1 METSRQSRFWA
12 ALVRYTGPHAFSY
25 IVGLLV
31 LVPLSIGTALSDVD
45 RLSDDWLAWVFIGG
59 RAFFASFALFLLL
72 GLALRWVPVGGV
84 RSVLV
89 LLTFG
94 LVEAARAVLVERLAA
109 FAGVPVTGELWFR
122 FAAGFFTGL
131 ALFSLASI
139 LVNDAKIYRRDL
151 FLMRTTEQRLR
162 SLLMRSS
169 QELSAVRAELLR
181 GVRETVDEA
190 MRAILRPKKTAASAQ
205 EVVDTLLSVSEGVV
219 RPISHDLH
227 NNPRVFPEETSPPL
241 RSRVR
246 VSDVVALATT
256 VDPYRPGFTSVL
268 SLLLATPPLIF
279 GLGVWTGLLA
289 SAVLV
294 AAIFVFL
301 GLGRID
307 ARRRYR
313 KLRVATRVALM
324 TLTFAALGVTM
335 GVAFTLLNVW
345 SGGFSWT
352 SMLYVAVLAPLLC
365 WMLVIPV
372 GIQAARAD
380 VLRNTVQF
388 NDALRWELARANALI
403 WQEQQ
408 ELSSTLHRD
417 IQGTLLA
424 SAFRLK
430 QVIESGGDAQA
441 AIDEIRTIL
450 SDSVDLMKS
459 PSGPDTLHQLCSELS
474 DRWLGV
480 LDIHA
485 NYSGA
490 TRAVIER
497 DRVVMRAIRDIAGE
511 FATNAIKH
519 GRAHT
524 MALELDMRSSHE
536 VLFTLTNDGRP
547 RDSDA
552 TPGLGTILIENL
564 ATEVTFHSTTS
575 GVSLTV
581 VLPTGNTS
589 TLTRVWPLVPVA

>member
-1 METSRQSRFWA
+1 METSRRNRLWA
-12 ALVRYTGPHAFSY
+12 ALARYTGPHAYSY
-25 IVGLLV
+25 SVGLLV
-31 LVPLSIGTALSDVD
+31 LVPLSVGTALSDVN
-45 RLSDDWLAWVFIGG
+45 RVSDDWLTWLVIGG
-59 RAFFASFALFLLL
+59 RAFFFSFALFLLV
-72 GLALRWVPVGGV
+72 GLALRWVREGRV
-84 RSVLV
+84 RSILV
-89 LLTFG
+89 LLGFG
-94 LVEAARAVLVERLAA
+94 LLESGRAVLVEWMTS
-109 FAGVPVTGELWFR
+109 FAGVPETPQLGFR
-122 FAAGFFTGL
+122 IVAGFFTGL

-139 LVNDAKIYRRDL
+139 VVNDAKNYRRDL
-151 FLMRTTEQRLR
+151 LLMRKSEQRLR
-162 SLLMRSS
+162 SLLERST
-169 QELSAVRAELLR
+169 QELAAVRAELLR

-279 GLGVWTGLLA
+279 GLGVWMGLLA
-289 SAVLV
+289 SAILV
-294 AAIFVFL
+294 AGIFLFL

-307 ARRRYR
+307 ARRRYS
-313 KLRVATRVALM
+313 KLRVPTRVALI

-335 GVAFTLLNVW
+335 GLSFSLVHVW
-345 SGGFSWT
+345 SGGFSW
-352 SMLYVAVLAPLLC
+352 SSILYVTVLTPLLC

-380 VLRNTVQF
+380 VLRNTVQL

-408 ELSSTLHRD
+408 ELSTTLHRD

-430 QVIESGGDAQA
+430 QVIESGGDTQA

-450 SDSVDLMKS
+450 SDSVDLMKT
-459 PSGPDTLHQLCSELS
+459 PSGPETLHRLCTELS

-480 LDIHA
+480 LDVQA
-485 NYSGA
+485 TYSGA
-490 TRAVIER
+490 TRAAIER

-519 GRAHT
+519 GRAHA
-524 MALELDMRSSHE
+524 MALALDMRSSHE

-547 RDSDA
+547 RESDA

-564 ATEVTFHSTTS
+564 ATEVTFHSATS

-589 TLTRVWPLVPVA
+589 ARSRVWPLVPVA

>member
-1 METSRQSRFWA
+1 METSRRVRFRT
-12 ALVRYTGPHAFSY
+12 ALERYTGPHAFSY

-45 RLSDDWLAWVFIGG
+45 RLSGDWLEWVFIGG
-59 RAFFASFALFLLL
+59 RTFFISFALFLVL
-72 GLALRWVPVGGV
+72 GLALRWVPVGWV
-84 RSVLV
+84 RAILV
-89 LLTFG
+89 LLAFG

-109 FAGVPVTGELWFR
+109 FAGISVTGDLWFR
-122 FAAGFFTGL
+122 LVAGFFTGL
-131 ALFSLASI
+131 ALFSLGSI
-139 LVNDAKIYRRDL
+139 LVNDAKNYRRDL
-151 FLMRTTEQRLR
+151 IHMRTSEQRLR

-169 QELSAVRAELLR
+169 QELAAVRAELLR

-190 MRAILRPKKTAASAQ
+190 MRAILRPKKTEASAQ
-205 EVVDTLLSVSEGVV
+205 EVVDTLLSVSEGII

-227 NNPRVFPEETSPPL
+227 DNPRSFPEEVSPPP

-246 VSDVVALATT
+246 VTDVMNLATT

-268 SLLLATPPLIF
+268 SVLLATPALVF
-279 GLGVWTGLLA
+279 GLGAWMGLLA
-289 SAVLV
+289 SGVLV
-294 AAIFVFL
+294 GGIFLFL
-301 GLGRID
+301 GLGRLD
-307 ARRRYR
+307 ARRRYDG
-313 KLRVATRVALM
+313 LRVAARVALM
-324 TLTFAALGVTM
+324 TLTFAALGVTV
-335 GVAFTLLNVW
+335 GLTFTLLNVW
-345 SGGFSWT
+345 PGGFSWT
-352 SMLYVAVLAPLLC
+352 SILYVAVLAPLLC

-372 GIQAARAD
+372 GIQAARTE
-380 VLRNTVQF
+380 VLRNTVRV
-388 NDALRWELARANALI
+388 NEALRWELARANALI

-408 ELSSTLHRD
+408 ELSTTLHRE

-450 SDSVDLMKS
+450 SDTVDLRKS
-459 PSGPDTLHQLCSELS
+459 PSGPETLHHLCTELS

-480 LDIHA
+480 LDIQA
-485 NYSGA
+485 RYSGA
-490 TRAVIER
+490 TRAAIER

-519 GRAHT
+519 GRAHS
-524 MALELDMRSSHE
+524 MALELDTRNDHE
-536 VLFTLTNDGRP
+536 VLLTLTNDGRP
-547 RDSDA
+547 RDSEA
-552 TPGLGTILIENL
+552 TPGLGTILIQNL
-564 ATEVTFHSTTS
+564 ATEVTFHSPET

-589 TLTRVWPLVPVA
+589 TRSPVLPLVPVA